1 MKIKI
6 LQILF
11 TIFFVL
17 VGACLY
23 YLQIVKGPF
32 YSNLSSRNSIRLL
45 NISAPRGNIYDR
57 YGKLIVGNT
66 LSFGV
71 FVVPQEVD
79 DIDAEMENLSG
90 ILGVSK
96 SLLERNYKRNRTAS
110 FAPCELVRGVS
121 KKAAILIEESRLE
134 MPGIFVKEMPF
145 RNYYYKDVFS
155 HAVGY
160 VGEIDQLE
168 LELLK
173 PYGYNIRDFIGKDGV
188 ERFCDRIL
196 RGKNGGMQIQ
206 VDNRGRQVK
215 VMSYRKPTSGRNVY
229 LTLDAGLQREV
240 YNLFNGRKGA
250 AVFMDPHN
258 GEIFCLTSSPSYD
271 PNESLLKAMRSE
283 DSPFLNRVIMG
294 VYPPGSIF
302 KLVTSIAALES
313 KNINAHTGFVC
324 TGKFNI
330 GKDELNCWNK
340 DGHGYV
346 DLENA
351 IAWSCNVY
359 FCHAGL
365 LTGADKISEYASLFG
380 FGKKTG
386 IELFGEASGSV
397 PTKEWKKSEKKE
409 IWYPGDTANFSI
421 GQGYLLVTP
430 LQITRMIASIA
441 NGGALVKPH
450 ILKRVGETDTDNFKT
465 EPLLKVAKENI
476 DMIRRGMRKV
486 VEDPDGTGNSS
497 ASEMV
502 SISAK
507 TGTVQVGPGI
517 APHGWFVGFA
527 PSENPKICFAVFL
540 ENGGS
545 GGDAPAEIAKLA
557 LEYWFGR
564 HKNDKKI

>member
-1 MKIKI
+1 MRIKI
-6 LQILF
+6 LQVFFTILF
-11 TIFFVL
+11 IL

-23 YLQIVKGPF
+23 YLQIIKVHF
-32 YSNLSSRNSIRLL
+32 YSDLSSRNSIRLL

-57 YGKLIVGNT
+57 YGKLIAGNT

-71 FVVPQEVD
+71 FIVPQEVD
-79 DIDAEMENLSG
+79 DIDTEIEELSQ

-110 FAPCELVRGVS
+110 FAPCELIRGVS
-121 KKAAILIEESRLE
+121 KKAAILIEESKLE
-134 MPGIFVKEMPF
+134 MPGIFVKEIPF
-145 RNYYYKDVFS
+145 RNYYYKDAFS

-173 PYGYNIRDFIGKDGV
+173 PYGYNIKDLIGKDGI
-188 ERFCDRIL
+188 ERLCDRIL

-215 VMSYRKPTSGRNVY
+215 VMSYRKPKSGRDVY
-229 LTLDAGLQREV
+229 LTLDAGLQKEI

-250 AVFMDPHN
+250 AIFMDPYN
-258 GEIFCLTSSPSYD
+258 GEILSLVSSPSYD
-271 PNESLLKAMRSE
+271 PNESVLKFIRSE
-283 DSPFLNRVIMG
+283 DSPLLNRAIMG

-313 KNINAHTGFVC
+313 KSVSHDTGFVC
-324 TGKFNI
+324 TGKINI
-330 GKDELNCWNK
+330 GRDELNCWNK

-346 DLENA
+346 DMEKA

-365 LTGADKISEYASLFG
+365 LTGADKINEYANLFG

-386 IELFGEASGSV
+386 IELFGESNGFV
-397 PTKEWKKSEKKE
+397 PSKEWKRAEKKE
-409 IWYPGDTANFSI
+409 TWYPGDTANFSI

-430 LQITRMIASIA
+430 LQMARMVASIA
-441 NGGALVKPH
+441 NRGGLVEPH
-450 ILKRVGETDTDNFKT
+450 ILRRVGDTDIDNFKIRF
-465 EPLLKVAKENI
+465 LNIAKENI
-476 DMIRRGMRKV
+476 DTVRAGMQKV
-486 VEDPDGTGNSS
+486 IEDPDGTGRGA
-497 ASEMV
+497 ASEIV

-517 APHGWFVGFA
+517 IPHGWFVGFA
-527 PSENPKICFAVFL
+527 PSEDPKICFAVFL

-557 LEYWFGR
+557 LEYWFR
-564 HKNDKKI
+564 NKK